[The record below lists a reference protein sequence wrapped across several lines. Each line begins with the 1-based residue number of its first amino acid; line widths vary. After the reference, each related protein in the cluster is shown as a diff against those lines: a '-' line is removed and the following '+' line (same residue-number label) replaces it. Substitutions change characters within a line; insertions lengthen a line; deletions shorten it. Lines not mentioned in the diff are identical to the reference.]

1 MNRGITGQVTA
12 WNAAI
17 GNQATGQGTVTLD
30 GGELLVANVFSPS
43 STLVVGN
50 LGSGSLVLENGSE
63 VAVGAAQGQVGNNT
77 GTLIVGGAPAAGW
90 SRIGAYSSLLVYGD
104 AVIGGGA
111 GTGQM
116 IVGQGTD
123 EGALFATNGTLDVG
137 AHGQVTLGGTHAT
150 LRAANIDVAAG
161 GSISGAGTV
170 SGMGGGN
177 KTVALTEIDN
187 DGSITAEGG
196 NLLLYGAV

>member
-77 GTLIVGGAPAAGW
+77 GTLIVGGANGPAAGSCASAPTARCW
-90 SRIGAYSSLLVYGD
+90 STATPSS
-104 AVIGGGA
+104 
-111 GTGQM
+111 
-116 IVGQGTD
+116 
-123 EGALFATNGTLDVG
+123 AT
-137 AHGQVTLGGTHAT
+137 APAPA
-150 LRAANIDVAAG
+150 R
-161 GSISGAGTV
+161 
-170 SGMGGGN
+170 
-177 KTVALTEIDN
+177 
-187 DGSITAEGG
+187 
-196 NLLLYGAV
+196 